1 MILYKLSGYVEMFK
15 AKNVDKDK
23 SNKLILF
30 RTDDEKLLEIF
41 KTIWTNIKDLKKA
54 LPVNDDRYMKTEIRA
69 KIIMPEDDI
78 EWKSF
83 AVISNDSLHAY
94 EHKYYVQVYLHSAYK
109 VVEKWMILL

>member
-41 KTIWTNIKDLKKA
+41 KTI
-54 LPVNDDRYMKTEIRA
+54 
-69 KIIMPEDDI
+69 
-78 EWKSF
+78 
-83 AVISNDSLHAY
+83 
-94 EHKYYVQVYLHSAYK
+94 
-109 VVEKWMILL
+109 